1 MWGAAPRRYRRLLLC
16 TIAALGLVALPTAQA
31 RVGTS
36 AKRISLPELWGLE
49 VGKGNLKLLND
60 QTAQQALDAHVNTL
74 LVDNARLTRKQK
86 KHIAR
91 LAQRFGFRRIT
102 VPHSATRSLRRGSA
116 HCRKAKRHHP
126 RQVCALRAN
135 SLKRALRLASVKKA
149 DVVVARVKSLPDL
162 ADLALSGAKARVV
175 VLVEIGKSGPL
186 DQQAWQTAIK
196 EAAAEPSFDLA
207 VAPAGA
213 DSSAAL
219 GSYVG
224 LLGSTS
230 LAPSSADRALRPRRD
245 TEHAHGA
252 LAATGVLPRAQIR
265 RLRKRRARRGL
276 RYDVRQADP
285 SDVRHRLPRRGGR
298 G

>member
-49 VGKGNLKLLND
+49 VGKSNLKLLDD
-60 QTAQQALDAHVNTL
+60 QTLQQALDAHVNTL

-102 VPHSATRSLRRGSA
+102 VPHSTTRSLRRGSA

-126 RQVCALRAN
+126 RQVCALRTN

-149 DVVVARVKSLPDL
+149 DVVVARVKSLPNL
-162 ADLALSGAKARVV
+162 ADLALSGTKARVV
-175 VLVEIGKSGPL
+175 VMVEIGKSGAL

-224 LLGSTS
+224 LLGTTS
-230 LAPSSADRALRPRRD
+230 LAPSPPTGLSV
-245 TEHAHGA
+245 
-252 LAATGVLPRAQIR
+252 LAATQNTLT
-265 RLRKRRARRGL
+265 LRWQRPAFYRVRT
-276 RYDVRQADP
+276 YDVFANGALVAV
-285 SDVRHRLPRRGGR
+285 S
-298 G
+298 